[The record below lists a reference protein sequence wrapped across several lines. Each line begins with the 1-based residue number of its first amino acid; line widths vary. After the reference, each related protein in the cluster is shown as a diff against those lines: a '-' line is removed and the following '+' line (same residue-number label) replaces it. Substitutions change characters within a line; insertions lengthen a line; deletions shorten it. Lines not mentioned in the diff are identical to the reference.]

1 MQAAQRPARIYIVED
16 DDDIREML
24 LYVLSD
30 DYDAQG
36 FTSGPELS
44 RALARALPDL
54 LLLDI
59 MLPGENGLQ
68 ILSRL
73 RSERRTA
80 GLYVILLTA
89 KGSEYD
95 RVRGLNLGAD
105 DYVPK
110 PFSILELVARIK
122 AALRRLAAD
131 GIGSGSGSGPGAT
144 RAGGS
149 HGTHDDAEGEL
160 TLGNVSADLERRRV
174 LVDGAPVTLTYKEFE
189 LLTYLLR
196 HPGVVVT
203 RDRLMREVWGFDFE
217 GESRTVDM
225 HVRTL
230 RKKLGAGA
238 DVIQT
243 VRGVGYKADQ

>member
-1 MQAAQRPARIYIVED
+1 MQHRSCIYIVED

-36 FTSGPELS
+36 FANASELGQ
-44 RALARALPDL
+44 ALRTALPDL

-59 MLPGENGLQ
+59 MLPGESGLQ

-73 RSERRTA
+73 RSDRRTA
-80 GLYVILLTA
+80 DLYVILLTA

-95 RVRGLNLGAD
+95 RVKGLNLGAD
-105 DYVPK
+105 DYVSK
-110 PFSILELVARIK
+110 PFSVLELVARIK
-122 AALRRLAAD
+122 AALRRLSQAAD
-131 GIGSGSGSGPGAT
+131 STAP
-144 RAGGS
+144 
-149 HGTHDDAEGEL
+149 DAAKNEL
-160 TLGNVSADLERRRV
+160 TLANVSADLARHRV
-174 LVDGAPVTLTYKEFE
+174 TVDGEPVILTHKEFE

-196 HPGVVVT
+196 HPGMVFS

-225 HVRTL
+225 HIRTL
-230 RKKLGAGA
+230 RKKLDTGA
-238 DVIQT
+238 DIIQT

>member
-1 MQAAQRPARIYIVED
+1 MAEAARIYIVED

-36 FTSGPELS
+36 FASAPELD
-44 RALARALPDL
+44 RALSRALPDL

-59 MLPGENGLQ
+59 MLPGQTGLQ

-73 RSERRTA
+73 RSQRRTA
-80 GLYVILLTA
+80 DLYVILLTA

-95 RVRGLNLGAD
+95 RVKGLNLGAD
-105 DYVPK
+105 DYVSK
-110 PFSILELVARIK
+110 PFSVLELVARIK
-122 AALRRLAAD
+122 AALRRLPRAGQQSPQGGAATAD
-131 GIGSGSGSGPGAT
+131 GVLTMGA
-144 RAGGS
+144 
-149 HGTHDDAEGEL
+149 
-160 TLGNVSADLERRRV
+160 VSVDPQRRRV
-174 LVDGAPVTLTYKEFE
+174 VVADAPVTLTYKEFE
-189 LLTYLLR
+189 LLTCLLR
-196 HPGVVVT
+196 HPGMVFS

-225 HVRTL
+225 HIRTL
-230 RKKLGAGA
+230 RKKLGPDG
-238 DVIQT
+238 DGVIQT

>member
-1 MQAAQRPARIYIVED
+1 MQQAPCAARIYIVED

-36 FTSGPELS
+36 FTCAAELN
-44 RALARALPDL
+44 RALASALPDL

-80 GLYVILLTA
+80 DLYVILLTA

-95 RVRGLNLGAD
+95 RVKGLNLGAD

-110 PFSILELVARIK
+110 PFSVLELVARIK
-122 AALRRLAAD
+122 AALRRLPQTGGGA
-131 GIGSGSGSGPGAT
+131 SGYQQSPGA
-144 RAGGS
+144 G
-149 HGTHDDAEGEL
+149 AEGEL
-160 TLGNVSADLERRRV
+160 TVGNVSVDLERRRV
-174 LVDGAPVTLTYKEFE
+174 LADGEPVTLTYKEFE

-196 HPGVVVT
+196 HPGMVIT